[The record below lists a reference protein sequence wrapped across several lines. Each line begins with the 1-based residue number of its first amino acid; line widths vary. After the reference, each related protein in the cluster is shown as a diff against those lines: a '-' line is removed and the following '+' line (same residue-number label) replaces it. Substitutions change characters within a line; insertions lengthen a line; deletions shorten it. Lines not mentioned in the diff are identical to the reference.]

1 MKILVTGAAGSIGQ
15 HLVPALRELGREVT
29 GTDIDTMDVT
39 HGAYTNSV
47 IRAVAPDVVYH
58 LAGAKHAPE
67 GEESPQQV
75 MWVNGEGTWN
85 VLRACELYAPN
96 AKVIL
101 ASTCKACDPE
111 TAYGASKLIAE
122 RMVLNAG
129 GVVVRYYNVRETT
142 GNVFRLWEQIPPD
155 RPIPWTD
162 CRRYFISLEQ
172 ALSLTVAALDLP
184 SGMYTVNPGRP
195 EWMHDVAARL
205 YPGREL
211 VKIPARRGDRQAEPL
226 CADSEE
232 LKPEAD
238 GLVRIVGAHDP
249 VQLALARMV
258 GAAPFRTEAA

>member
-15 HLVPALRELGREVT
+15 HLVPALRKLGHEVT
-29 GTDIDTMDVT
+29 GTDIDTMDVRWPHT
-39 HGAYTNSV
+39 AHPI
-47 IRAVAPDVVYH
+47 IRATCPDVVFH

-85 VLRACELYAPN
+85 VLRGCELYAPD

-122 RMVLNAG
+122 RMVLNAD
-129 GVVVRYYNVRETT
+129 GVVVRYYNVRETG
-142 GNVFRLWEQIPPD
+142 GNVFRLWEQIPLD
-155 RPIPWTD
+155 QPIPYTD

-172 ALSLTVAALDLP
+172 AIRLTVAALDLP
-184 SGMYTVNPGRP
+184 TGRYTVDPGTP
-195 EWMHDVAARL
+195 EWMRDVAARL

-211 VKIPARRGDRQAEPL
+211 VRVPARRGDRREEPL
-226 CADSEE
+226 CAKSE
-232 LKPEAD
+232 LIQPVGN
-238 GLVRIVGAHDP
+238 GLVRIIGEHDP
-249 VQLALARMV
+249 VQAREKI
-258 GAAPFRTEAA
+258 AA